1 MFGSGRGTW
10 LGRGGSKSA
19 CSMGT
24 GRASVCLMSSNKNW
38 REERERVRGKK
49 GGEGGDTDW
58 ETCMFHDRRVDGSHM
73 TEEVEEALCFAI
85 FAASAV
91 AVIIVHFKIDSHG
104 HVIDEVAKDV
114 SPLRCVVAS
123 ADGGADGNVFHYQ
136 KEKQNKSKKKNE
148 QEDKPKKEKKKF
160 IKIPD

>member
-1 MFGSGRGTW
+1 MALEEEHGSVEGVRSQRARW
-10 LGRGGSKSA
+10 EQVVRQCVLCHQIKIGGK
-19 CSMGT
+19 
-24 GRASVCLMSSNKNW
+24 
-38 REERERVRGKK
+38 RERVRGKK

-85 FAASAV
+85 FVASAV

-136 KEKQNKSKKKNE
+136 KEKQNKTKKKNE